1 MTDGKGQ
8 QKLWQCSIEAR
19 RHLDYINWVEGWS

>member
-1 MTDGKGQ
+1 MPYRKGEH
-8 QKLWQCSIEAR
+8 KEPKALKEAR